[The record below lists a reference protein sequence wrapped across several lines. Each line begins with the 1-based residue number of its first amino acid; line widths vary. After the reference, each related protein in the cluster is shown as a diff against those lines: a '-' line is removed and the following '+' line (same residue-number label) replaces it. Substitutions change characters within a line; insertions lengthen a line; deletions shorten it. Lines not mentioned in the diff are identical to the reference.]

1 MRKKINFRNYYVKPK
16 LPENLLR
23 LNKLAENL
31 WSTWNPDAYKLFSR
45 IDPILFRKFNHNPI
59 MLIQKVP
66 TEKLLKLSQE
76 SGFMSELD
84 TVYKQFISYKDH
96 KGYYLENGKRKNF
109 DNDFQ
114 IAYFSMEFGLHESL
128 PIYSG
133 GLGILSGDHLK
144 AASDMGL
151 PLTGFG
157 LLYRYGYFNQKID
170 LDGKQTEVYKEN
182 EWHSKPIKKVIDKN
196 GEDIVIKIKIREEKI
211 FLKAWEIK
219 VGKISLYLLDA
230 NLKKNKPHHRKI
242 TDYLYVSDREM
253 RILQEV
259 VLAFGSLKLIEK
271 LKIKPTVYHLNEGHS
286 AFLIIKRLNDLM
298 NLKDFSFDE
307 AREVI
312 RLSTVF
318 TTHTPVP
325 AGNEAFEM
333 KLVKHYLS
341 DEIKETKMSFE
352 QFADFATISNSND
365 FSLSVL
371 AIKFAKYINGV
382 SKLHSIVSKEM
393 WNPIYPNICEDE
405 MPIDSITNGVHIPT
419 WTSRQMSKL
428 FDRYIGLDYE
438 HNADEETI
446 WKNIL
451 TIPDIEIWEAHQQR
465 KQQMITFIRKRL
477 RDSLMYKSSE
487 FATTEKI
494 KNVLSPHK
502 VIIGFAR
509 RFATYKRANLIL
521 MDKNRLLKLLRDPEK
536 PVQFV
541 FAGKAHPADE
551 FGKSMIKEIIDFAK
565 ENQVED
571 SFVFI
576 EDYDMNVARHIVQG
590 VDVWMNTP
598 IKPKEASG
606 TSGMKAGM
614 NGVMNLSI
622 LDGWWPECYRS
633 DNGWSITAGYQQT
646 DLKIRD
652 AMDAN
657 EIYDILES
665 EIAPLYYNRDKNRI
679 PSRWI
684 KMMKHSIHDVGK
696 DFNMHRMLREYL
708 NKFYLPISKDVKNIS
723 DDNYKYLKH
732 LKELESK
739 LQNNWQKV
747 KFVDVDINIHDSET
761 INSGEVIKT
770 HAKIDIDGLDEK
782 LLKVELFNKNDE
794 KDFNICELNFVR
806 KEKNIAF
813 FSGEFTVK
821 GSGKQSFNIRVRP
834 NQTDLVEYYEYVK
847 WYY

>member
-16 LPENLLR
+16 LPENLES
-23 LNKLAENL
+23 LNELAENV

-45 IDPILFRKFNHNPI
+45 IDPILFRKFNHNPVR
-59 MLIQKVP
+59 LIQKVP
-66 TEKLLKLSQE
+66 TEKLQKLSQE
-76 SGFMSELD
+76 SGFLNELNS
-84 TVYKQFISYKDH
+84 VYKQFISYKEH
-96 KGYYLENGKRKNF
+96 KGYYLENGKRKSF
-109 DNDFQ
+109 EKDFQ

-170 LDGKQTEVYKEN
+170 LNGKQTEVYTEN
-182 EWHSKPIKKVIDKN
+182 EWYSKPIKKVIDKN
-196 GEDIVIKIKIREEKI
+196 GDDIVIEIKIKGEKI

-230 NLKKNKPHHRKI
+230 NLKKNKPLHQKI
-242 TDYLYVSDREM
+242 TDHLYVSDREM
-253 RILQEV
+253 RILQEI

-271 LKIKPTVYHLNEGHS
+271 LGIKPTVYHLNEGHS
-286 AFLIIKRLNDLM
+286 AFLIIKRLNNLM
-298 NLKDFSFDE
+298 NSKEFSFDE

-341 DEIKETKMSFE
+341 EEIKATNMSFE
-352 QFADFATISNSND
+352 QFVDFAKISNSND

-419 WTSRQMSKL
+419 WLSRQMSIL
-428 FDRYIGLDYE
+428 FDRYIGSDYE

-494 KNVLSPHK
+494 KNILAPHK
-502 VIIGFAR
+502 LIIGFAR

-521 MDKNRLLKLLRDPEK
+521 MDKDRLLKLIRDPKK
-536 PVQFV
+536 PIQFV

-551 FGKSMIKEIIDFAK
+551 FGKAMIKEIIDFAK
-565 ENQVED
+565 ENQVEE
-571 SFVFI
+571 SFVSI

-622 LDGWWPECYRS
+622 LDGWWPECYKP
-633 DNGWSITAGYQQT
+633 DNGWSIKAGSQQT
-646 DLKIRD
+646 DMQIRD

-657 EIYDILES
+657 EIYDILET
-665 EIAPLYYNRDKNRI
+665 EIAPKYYNRDKNRI

-684 KMMKHSIHDVGK
+684 KMMKYSIHDVGK
-696 DFNMHRMLREYL
+696 GFNMHRMLREYL
-708 NKFYLPISKDVKNIS
+708 NKFYLPISKDVKKIS

-732 LKELESK
+732 LKDIESK

-747 KFVDVDINIHDSET
+747 KFVDVDINIQDAET

-770 HAKIDIDGLDEK
+770 NAKIDIDGLDEK
-782 LLKVELFNKNDE
+782 LIKVELFNKNDE
-794 KDFNICELNFVR
+794 SNFNICELSFIK
-806 KEKNIAF
+806 KEKNIAIF
-813 FSGEFTVK
+813 EGKFTVK
-821 GSGKQSFNIRVRP
+821 GSGKQSFNIRIRP
-834 NQTDLVEYYEYVK
+834 NQTDLVEYFEYVK

>member
-1 MRKKINFRNYYVKPK
+1 MEKNINFKFFYVKPK
-16 LPENLLR
+16 LPENLES
-23 LNKLAENL
+23 LNILAENL

-45 IDPILFRKFNHNPI
+45 IDPILFRKFNHNPVK
-59 MLIQKVP
+59 LIQKVP
-66 TEKLLKLSQE
+66 TEKILKLSQE
-76 SGFMSELD
+76 SGFLNELD
-84 TVYKQFISYKDH
+84 SVYKQFISYKDH

-170 LDGKQTEVYKEN
+170 LNGKQAEVYNEN
-182 EWHSKPIKKVIDKN
+182 EWHSKPIKKVIDNN
-196 GEDIVIKIKIREEKI
+196 GEDIVIEIKIRDEKI
-211 FLKAWEIK
+211 FLKAWEIQ
-219 VGKISLYLLDA
+219 VGKISLYLLDT
-230 NLKKNKPHHRKI
+230 NLKKNKPLHRKI

-253 RILQEV
+253 RILQEI

-286 AFLIIKRLNDLM
+286 AFLIIKRLNNLM
-298 NLKDFSFDE
+298 NSKEFTFDE
-307 AREVI
+307 AREVV

-341 DEIKETKMSFE
+341 DDIKATKMSFE
-352 QFADFATISNSND
+352 QFADFVKIGKSND

-393 WNPIYPNICEDE
+393 WNPIFPNICEDE

-419 WTSRQMSKL
+419 WLSRQMSKL
-428 FDRYIGLDYE
+428 FDRYIGNDYE

-494 KNVLSPHK
+494 KNVLAPDK
-502 VIIGFAR
+502 LIIGFAR

-521 MDKNRLLKLLRDPEK
+521 MDKKRLLNLIRDPER

-551 FGKSMIKEIIDFAK
+551 FGKLMIKEIIDFAR
-565 ENQVED
+565 ENQVEN
-571 SFVFI
+571 SFIFI

-622 LDGWWPECYRS
+622 LDGWWPECYKS
-633 DNGWSITAGYQQT
+633 DNGWSITAGSQQT
-646 DLKIRD
+646 DLQIRD

-723 DDNYKYLKH
+723 NDNYKYLKH
-732 LKELESK
+732 LKDTKSK

-747 KFVDVDINIHDSET
+747 KFVNVDINIQDSET
-761 INSGEVIKT
+761 INSGEVIKIK
-770 HAKIDIDGLDEK
+770 AEIDIDGLNEK

-794 KDFNICELNFVR
+794 NDFNIYELSFVR
-806 KEKNIAF
+806 KEKNITIYK
-813 FSGEFTVK
+813 GEFTIQ
-821 GSGKQSFNIRVRP
+821 GSGKQSFNIRIRP
-834 NQTDLVEYYEYVK
+834 NQTDLVEYYEYMK